1 MKRNRKIL
9 LSILTAAAILTVA
22 DLLCGSAGADMT
34 VMKMLRIPRIL
45 TAILAGG
52 ALAMSGAQM
61 QSILRNSLADPHIM
75 GISSGAALGA
85 AIATMSGGSA
95 ALTTGGVSIA
105 LAAMAGAVLTAS
117 AILAVSKKFRS
128 SGSLLIFG
136 VMTGFIINAV
146 VSVLQFTSDAESLK
160 IFYSWSAGSFST
172 TTWKGIAVIA
182 AATTIGAIIAFN
194 GRKGL
199 DIMLFGD
206 EFAEMAG
213 AAPKRIRIQAILSC
227 CIMTGAVT
235 AYCGPLGFVGIVA
248 PHIARA
254 IWKTSSHS
262 TILPASFL
270 CGSMT
275 GLTADLISQA
285 SPTPL
290 PAAGTMALVGI
301 PVIIYI
307 LIKNQSSN
315 GTTI

>member
-1 MKRNRKIL
+1 MKRNRRIL
-9 LSILTAAAILTVA
+9 LSILTAAAILTAA
-22 DLLCGSAGADMT
+22 DLLCGSAGADIA

-85 AIATMSGGSA
+85 AIATM
-95 ALTTGGVSIA
+95 TGGNTTAATGGISIA
-105 LAAMAGAVLTAS
+105 LAAMAGAVLTAA
-117 AILAVSKKFRS
+117 AILAVSKRFRS

-136 VMTGFIINAV
+136 VMTGFIINAA
-146 VSVLQFTSDAESLK
+146 VSIIQFTTDAESLK
-160 IFYSWSAGSFST
+160 IFYSWSAGSFSA

-182 AATTIGAIIAFN
+182 AATAIGAIIAFR

-213 AAPKRIRIQAILSC
+213 AAPETIRVQAMLSC

-254 IWKTSSHS
+254 IWKTSSH
-262 TILPASFL
+262 TIVLPASFL

-275 GLTADLISQA
+275 ALISDLVSQV

-290 PAAGTMALVGI
+290 PAAGTMAMVGI

-307 LIKNQSSN
+307 LIKNQTVN
-315 GTTI
+315 